1 MADNKGNAK
10 GNDSE
15 DTKEAKPSESKPA
28 KGKGG
33 MMMPLIIGAIVLGLG
48 GLGVG
53 GYMLMSNMQ
62 AAKAAPAEGG
72 ATETAIPENT
82 NIYLEKPI
90 EGIVNLAPST
100 QSPFTYLKY
109 AFVVE
114 VDAEPTVVK
123 IDEMLPRLTA
133 EVAGVMSGRVWEE
146 ISGEEGRK
154 QLADVAK
161 AAINTSLSEEG
172 QVIGVYFTT
181 FVAQ

>member
-15 DTKEAKPSESKPA
+15 DTKEVKPAESKPA

-33 MMMPLIIGAIVLGLG
+33 MMMPLIIGAVVLGLG

-62 AAKAAPAEGG
+62 AAKAAPTDG
-72 ATETAIPENT
+72 ETTAPAIPENT

-90 EGIVNLAPST
+90 EGIVNLAPS
-100 QSPFTYLKY
+100 QASPFTYLKY

-114 VDAEPTVVK
+114 VDAEPTVAK

-133 EVAGVMSGRVWEE
+133 EVATVMSNRVWEE
-146 ISGEEGRK
+146 ISAEDGRK
-154 QLADVAK
+154 QLADEAK
-161 AAINTSLSEEG
+161 AAINTDLKEG
-172 QVIGVYFTT
+172 QVIGLYFTT